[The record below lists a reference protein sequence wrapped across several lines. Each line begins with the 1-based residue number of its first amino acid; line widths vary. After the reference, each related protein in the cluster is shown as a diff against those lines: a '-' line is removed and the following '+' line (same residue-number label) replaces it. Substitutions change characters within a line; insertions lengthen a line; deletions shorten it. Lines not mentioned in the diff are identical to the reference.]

1 MKIDEIMETY
11 KGFPDDEYKLIKK
24 YVTKFKDF
32 YPVYGPCNSEII
44 NYCIDHELKIDD
56 LSRNDEIYKKYF
68 DDKFF

>member
-11 KGFPDDEYKLIKK
+11 KGFSDDEYKLIKK

-44 NYCIDHELKIDD
+44 NYCIDHGLKIDD

-68 DDKFF
+68 DGKFF